1 MVSYN
6 QINRKSLV
14 IKCRFNNRTAQPL
27 VQSKAPNTP
36 WVIINSLDDL
46 RKCIEKWNK
55 SDKNQK
61 INLVFLNLIF
71 IMATM

>member
-14 IKCRFNNRTAQPL
+14 IKCRFNNRIAQPL
-27 VQSKAPNTP
+27 IQSKAPNTP
-36 WVIINSLDDL
+36 WVLINSLDDL